1 MTRLSTVAGK
11 TTTGKGDPMT
21 ANRTIA
27 RERLGTALD
36 VLCGRPLRVDYGLLL
51 VLPFVAAAGGVLI
64 SLLIE
69 DALERRRDRGFIPG
83 GRGVGRRAG
92 GS

>member
-1 MTRLSTVAGK
+1 
-11 TTTGKGDPMT
+11 MT
-21 ANRTIA
+21 ANHTIA
-27 RERLGTALD
+27 RERLVTALD
-36 VLCGRPLRVDYGLLL
+36 VLRGRPPRVDYGLLL

-69 DALERRRDRGFIPG
+69 DAVDRRRARGFIPG
-83 GRGVGRRAG
+83 GRGAGRSAG

>member
-1 MTRLSTVAGK
+1 
-11 TTTGKGDPMT
+11 MT
-21 ANRTIA
+21 ANHTIV

-36 VLCGRPLRVDYGLLL
+36 VLRGRRPRVDYGLLL
-51 VLPFVAAAGGVLI
+51 VMPFVAAAGGVLI

-69 DALERRRDRGFIPG
+69 DALDRRRDRGVIPG
-83 GRGVGRRAG
+83 GRGAGRRAG